1 MFLFYRTFH
10 DGRLRQ
16 DPQNVSKTWGIMGG
30 SRFPGHPVVSVL
42 PPKASIPIRVEKT
55 EGQ

>member
-30 SRFPGHPVVSVL
+30 SRFSGHPVVSVL
-42 PPKASIPIRVEKT
+42 PPKASIPIRMEKT
-55 EGQ
+55 QGQ